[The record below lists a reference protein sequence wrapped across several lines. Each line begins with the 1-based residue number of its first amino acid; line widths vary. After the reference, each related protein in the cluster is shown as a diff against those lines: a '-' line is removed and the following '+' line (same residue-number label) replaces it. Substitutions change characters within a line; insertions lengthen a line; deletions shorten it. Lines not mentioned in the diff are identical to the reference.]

1 MLVVTENARQVI
13 QSIVADSEMPDGSGI
28 RIDAPEQPPATDDRS
43 APPLQLQV
51 ASQPAEQDQV
61 VGEGR
66 AKVFIAPAAAPVL
79 DDKVLDV
86 RVSEDQMQFVI
97 GQQQDSPGEPG

>member
-51 ASQPAEQDQV
+51 ASQPAERDQV
-61 VGEGR
+61 VD
-66 AKVFIAPAAAPVL
+66 PPVGHGHVAQQL
-79 DDKVLDV
+79 
-86 RVSEDQMQFVI
+86 I
-97 GQQQDSPGEPG
+97 GVNQHEPGPIDREQLVGGLHDPA